1 MPAIGRRVAAA
12 VAAGSFCLAA
22 AAAVPRSR
30 PGLTPAQEKTIDLSS
45 VPSAS
50 EYRTE
55 EPKGPGFLGSDAA
68 VLGRSLARIN
78 KALGTSLRPDDRL
91 ARLAR
96 WVYERLGPDNAMPQQ
111 SAFDVLTHRLGLA
124 EPLPHLL
131 MMQAPDA
138 PRLAN
143 VVSARLARVF
153 DLAGYTHIGG
163 VAEHEAHGITVV
175 IALSRRHIQMGPVP
189 RSLSG
194 PGPITLEGRVADG
207 YSRPELAHTL
217 PGGETRMEPLGRG
230 PAFRVAVSLAEP
242 GRHRVEIVAQG
253 PEGPDVLAN
262 FPIYVG
268 VPVDETV
275 EAAAVPRRAAR
286 PDDARQR
293 LFELIN
299 AERAKARLDAL
310 ALDAELSDVAA
321 RHSEDMQAHDFVGH
335 VSPTAGS
342 TEERLLRA
350 GIATDLAAE
359 NVAKGYSPDEIHGG
373 FMDSPGHRAAILLP
387 GATHVGIG
395 ISVKKEYDRTSY
407 LVTELF
413 IRRIPRLGPDAK
425 VIFLMELNGLREP
438 AGAKALQ
445 EDPVL
450 TGLAEEAALEF
461 LGDKTL
467 SQSDVLERL
476 TRRMGRA
483 DLKVRSATIL
493 FSVLGS
499 IEDGAKQAAAD
510 PRVDK
515 ARRVGIGLAQGTRP
529 GQVPNAIVLVLIFA
543 E

>member
-1 MPAIGRRVAAA
+1 MLDIGRRFAAA

-30 PGLTPAQEKTIDLSS
+30 PGLIPAQEKTIDLSS

-55 EPKGPGFLGSDAA
+55 EPKGSGFLGSDAA
-68 VLGRSLARIN
+68 VLGRALARIN

-111 SAFDVLTHRLGLA
+111 NAFDVLTHRLGLA

-163 VAEHEAHGITVV
+163 VAEHEAHGIFVV
-175 IALSRRHIQMGPVP
+175 IAVSRRHIQMGPVP

-262 FPIYVG
+262 FPVYVG

-310 ALDAELSDVAA
+310 TLDAELGDVAA
-321 RHSEDMQAHDFVGH
+321 RHSEDMRTRTTLSATSRRPPGARKSDCSGPG
-335 VSPTAGS
+335 SRPIWPRKTSARATARTRS
-342 TEERLLRA
+342 TAASWTAPDTAPPSSSRA
-350 GIATDLAAE
+350 RPMSASASWSKRNTTARAILSRSSSSAA
-359 NVAKGYSPDEIHGG
+359 
-373 FMDSPGHRAAILLP
+373 SPGSARTPRSSSSWSSTVSASRP
-387 GATHVGIG
+387 GRRR
-395 ISVKKEYDRTSY
+395 SK
-407 LVTELF
+407 
-413 IRRIPRLGPDAK
+413 RIP
-425 VIFLMELNGLREP
+425 
-438 AGAKALQ
+438 
-445 EDPVL
+445 
-450 TGLAEEAALEF
+450 
-461 LGDKTL
+461 
-467 SQSDVLERL
+467 S
-476 TRRMGRA
+476 
-483 DLKVRSATIL
+483 
-493 FSVLGS
+493 
-499 IEDGAKQAAAD
+499 
-510 PRVDK
+510 
-515 ARRVGIGLAQGTRP
+515 
-529 GQVPNAIVLVLIFA
+529 
-543 E
+543 